1 MDETEKMDKQIRLRC
16 TAVERAHIDK
26 AAKEAGCTTV
36 SDYVRSLLFDKHVL
50 IVGPGDPPL
59 TLIPAWSTDETAKNE
74 ALLMVRGMIA
84 LAETAQAVEA
94 DEAVLPPIFEE
105 PAINAEPVPDYPPL
119 EDVVVKDPAYEPF
132 PPLPPSPVEESFRM
146 PPPQLAAVQPPGP
159 SDPNYPP
166 PPLPV
171 PAEIG
176 PIPLPEENR
185 NAFLNRRVAEMQ
197 LSGQSPLMA
206 ATVAEAEWRQA
217 EAGPVVPPQAATVPR
232 GPQEFPV
239 DRPRGRGAPEPMSQN
254 GNGNFDAPATHG
266 FCGNCG
272 HSLAGTPFCSACGQP
287 A

>member
-50 IVGPGDPPL
+50 IVGPDDPPL
-59 TLIPAWSTDETAKNE
+59 TLIPAWSTDETAKAE

-84 LAETAQAVEA
+84 LAETAQAVDA
-94 DEAVLPPIFEE
+94 DETVLPPIFEE
-105 PAINAEPVPDYPPL
+105 PELAALEPAAPVAAPAARTL
-119 EDVVVKDPAYEPF
+119 EEAFEMPF
-132 PPLPPSPVEESFRM
+132 PPIQLAPQSPVPPVPAPVLPPPM
-146 PPPQLAAVQPPGP
+146 
-159 SDPNYPP
+159 
-166 PPLPV
+166 PV
-171 PAEIG
+171 PAEVG

-217 EAGPVVPPQAATVPR
+217 EAGPVVPPQSATVPR

-239 DRPRGRGAPEPMSQN
+239 DRPRGPGAPEPMSQN
-254 GNGNFDAPATHG
+254 GNGNFDSPATHG

-272 HSLAGTPFCSACGQP
+272 HALAGTRFCSACGQP